1 MEKEL
6 VVVIDFGGQYNQLVA
21 RRVRE
26 CNVYCE
32 IYSYKTD
39 LNKIKAMNPK
49 GIILTGGP
57 ASCYEPGAATC
68 SEDLFNLGV
77 PVLGLCYGA
86 QLMTHVLGGKV
97 ERAAVREYGKTEV
110 KVDRS
115 SKLFSDVSENTIC
128 WMSHFDYISKLAPG
142 FRTVA
147 TTANCPVAAAE
158 CVERGL
164 YAIQFHP
171 EVLHTVEGSK
181 MLYNFVRN
189 ICGCCGDWKMDSF
202 VEESIKAIREKV
214 GNGKVLCALSG
225 GVDSS
230 VAALLL
236 KKQGYDV
243 IGVFMKNWEEK
254 DENGV
259 CSAAADYEDVR
270 RVADRVGIPYYTVN
284 FTKEYM
290 DRVFSYF
297 LEEYSMGR
305 TPNPDV
311 LCNCEIKFKAF
322 LDFAMGLDAAA
333 IATGHYARVDRSTG
347 RTRLLRAYDMGK
359 DQTYFLAGLNQR
371 QLSRAMF
378 PIGEMQKGDLRRLA
392 AEAGLATADKKDSTG
407 ICFIGE
413 RNFKKFL
420 MQYLPAKPGDMI
432 DLSGRVI
439 GRHDGLMY
447 YTLGQR
453 RGLGIGGQKE
463 GSGESWFVIGKDMEK
478 NLLIVQQGEHEEL
491 FSLGLEANKVSFIE
505 GEPPAREF
513 ECTAKFR
520 YRQSDQKV
528 KVTMHGDGCTVD
540 FAEPQRAVTPG
551 QWVVFYDGEEC
562 LGGGPIDATRPM
574 KEIKIG

>member
-230 VAALLL
+230 VAAVLLSKAVGEQL
-236 KKQGYDV
+236 TCVFVDHGLLRKNEGDEVEAVFGPNGNYDLHFIRVNAQERFYSKLAGVSEPEHKRKIIGEEFIRVFEEEAKKIGAVDFLVQGTIYPDV
-243 IGVFMKNWEEK
+243 VESGLGGESAVIKSHHNVGGLPDYVDFKEIIEPLRNLFK
-254 DENGV
+254 DE
-259 CSAAADYEDVR
+259 VR
-270 RVADRVGIPYYTVN
+270 KVGLELGIPEHLVFRQPFPGPGLGVRCLGAITR
-284 FTKEYM
+284 
-290 DRVFSYF
+290 DR
-297 LEEYSMGR
+297 LEAVRES
-305 TPNPDV
+305 
-311 LCNCEIKFKAF
+311 
-322 LDFAMGLDAAA
+322 DA
-333 IATGHYARVDRSTG
+333 I
-347 RTRLLRAYDMGK
+347 LREEF
-359 DQTYFLAGLNQR
+359 QLAGL
-371 QLSRAMF
+371 
-378 PIGEMQKGDLRRLA
+378 
-392 AEAGLATADKKDSTG
+392 DKKVWQYFTVVPD
-407 ICFIGE
+407 
-413 RNFKKFL
+413 FKSVGVRDNARSFDW
-420 MQYLPAKPGDMI
+420 P
-432 DLSGRVI
+432 VI
-439 GRHDGLMY
+439 IRA
-447 YTLGQR
+447 
-453 RGLGIGGQKE
+453 
-463 GSGESWFVIGKDMEK
+463 V
-478 NLLIVQQGEHEEL
+478 N
-491 FSLGLEANKVSFIE
+491 
-505 GEPPAREF
+505 
-513 ECTAKFR
+513 
-520 YRQSDQKV
+520 
-528 KVTMHGDGCTVD
+528 TVD
-540 FAEPQRAVTPG
+540 AMTATIEPVDWPILMKITDRILKEVKT
-551 QWVVFYDGEEC
+551 VNRVCYDMS
-562 LGGGPIDATRPM
+562 PKPNATI
-574 KEIKIG
+574 EWE

>member
-1 MEKEL
+1 MEKE
-6 VVVIDFGGQYNQLVA
+6 FGSG
-21 RRVRE
+21 
-26 CNVYCE
+26 
-32 IYSYKTD
+32 
-39 LNKIKAMNPK
+39 KI
-49 GIILTGGP
+49 
-57 ASCYEPGAATC
+57 
-68 SEDLFNLGV
+68 
-77 PVLGLCYGA
+77 VLG
-86 QLMTHVLGGKV
+86 M
-97 ERAAVREYGKTEV
+97 
-110 KVDRS
+110 
-115 SKLFSDVSENTIC
+115 
-128 WMSHFDYISKLAPG
+128 
-142 FRTVA
+142 
-147 TTANCPVAAAE
+147 
-158 CVERGL
+158 
-164 YAIQFHP
+164 
-171 EVLHTVEGSK
+171 
-181 MLYNFVRN
+181 
-189 ICGCCGDWKMDSF
+189 
-202 VEESIKAIREKV
+202 
-214 GNGKVLCALSG
+214 SG

-243 IGVFMKNWEEK
+243 IGVFMKNWDEK

-259 CSAAADYEDVR
+259 CGAAADYEDVR

-420 MQYLPAKPGDMI
+420 MQYLQNRGYDRLIRKGD
-432 DLSGRVI
+432 R
-439 GRHDGLMY
+439 
-447 YTLGQR
+447 
-453 RGLGIGGQKE
+453 K
-463 GSGESWFVIGKDMEK
+463 
-478 NLLIVQQGEHEEL
+478 
-491 FSLGLEANKVSFIE
+491 A
-505 GEPPAREF
+505 
-513 ECTAKFR
+513 
-520 YRQSDQKV
+520 
-528 KVTMHGDGCTVD
+528 
-540 FAEPQRAVTPG
+540 
-551 QWVVFYDGEEC
+551 
-562 LGGGPIDATRPM
+562 
-574 KEIKIG
+574 